1 MMMIGSVAKTMMNL
15 SVMRKKT
22 NRDRLT
28 FSVVVTLSLYLF
40 ITSKYSINLSAS
52 FSVASCRAVSCHV
65 MTDAAVRCY
74 DMTTDI
80 SIHTCLPIKY
90 IETG

>member
-1 MMMIGSVAKTMMNL
+1 MIGSVAKTMMNL

-28 FSVVVTLSLYLF
+28 FSVVVTLSIYLF
-40 ITSKYSINLSAS
+40 ITSKYSINPSLLH
-52 FSVASCRAVSCHV
+52 SVLRRAVPCRV

-80 SIHTCLPIKY
+80 SIYMLTYQIHRNR
-90 IETG
+90 

>member
-1 MMMIGSVAKTMMNL
+1 MIGSVAKTMMNL

-28 FSVVVTLSLYLF
+28 FSVVVTIYLF
-40 ITSKYSINLSAS
+40 ITSKYSINPSES

-80 SIHTCLPIKY
+80 SIYMLTYQIHRNRVGVKI
-90 IETG
+90 